1 MSSEE
6 LMTSFSDFVASSST
20 RKEGQTNSSG
30 DSSSEGDLQ
39 VTCFTED
46 LHDVTLHFQIVRFS
60 KQVNKVSWFQ
70 SKYQTEISVNSRFIT
85 SSLSV
90 KNACATSNDRLEC
103 WPIRTAKCKTKRKS
117 SYR

>member
-6 LMTSFSDFVASSST
+6 LRTSFSDFVVSSST

-85 SSLSV
+85 ISLSV
-90 KNACATSNDRLEC
+90 K
-103 WPIRTAKCKTKRKS
+103 KCLC
-117 SYR
+117 YF